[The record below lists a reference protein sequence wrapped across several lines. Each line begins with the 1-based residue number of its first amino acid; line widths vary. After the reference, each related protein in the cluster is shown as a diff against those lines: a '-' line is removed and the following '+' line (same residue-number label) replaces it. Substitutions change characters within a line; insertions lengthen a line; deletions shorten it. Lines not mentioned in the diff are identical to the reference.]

1 MKLTLGIVLP
11 FALTL
16 VFTGALRL
24 GLGAERGAR
33 LAGATVI
40 AGFLIAWA
48 IVWRPGW
55 MPVEPFARI
64 GHVALGAMLLGVLVD
79 ALIRRRFATLIA
91 AVGVVAVSVVASV
104 TGTLTPRWPLPGDSL
119 MLIGGLTALALAVL
133 ARLDRLRGDTPV
145 VLVITAM
152 LALAVAAVA
161 AVAHDVPLA
170 VTAVMLALS
179 VAAYAVIAALIPL
192 PVGDAIVLG
201 VGATLLALTWALAAR
216 HPAVRP
222 ALLLLPL
229 MLFAD
234 GTARRIPLPKAR
246 ISAFLFPLI
255 LAGVAGLPL
264 ILAAAVAYVTAP

>member
-1 MKLTLGIVLP
+1 MKLTLGIILP

-16 VFTGALRL
+16 VFTGGLRL

-33 LAGATVI
+33 LAGAAVI
-40 AGFLIAWA
+40 TGFLIAWA

-55 MPVEPFARI
+55 MPSDPFTRI
-64 GHVALGAMLLGVLVD
+64 GHIALGALLMGVLVD
-79 ALIRRRFATLIA
+79 TVIRRRFATVIA
-91 AVGVVAVSVVASV
+91 AVAVVAVSVTASV
-104 TGTLTPRWPLPGDSL
+104 TGTLMPRGPLPADT
-119 MLIGGLTALALAVL
+119 LILTGGLIAIALAVL
-133 ARLDRLRGDTPV
+133 ARLDRLRADTTV

-161 AVAHDVPLA
+161 AVAHDVPLSI
-170 VTAVMLALS
+170 TAVMLSLS
-179 VAAYAVIAALIPL
+179 LAAYGVIAALIPL

-201 VGATLLALTWALAAR
+201 AGATLLALVWALAAT

-234 GTARRIPLPKAR
+234 GTARRVPLPKAR
-246 ISAFLFPLI
+246 ISGLLFPVV
-255 LAGVAGLPL
+255 LAGVAALPL
-264 ILAAAVAYVTAP
+264 VLAAAVAYVTAP